1 MNNNFIGIN
10 LSTNGVPRIEID
22 ESKIVG
28 NGNNIIWM
36 FDIIDC
42 SDKDTRIFYVM
53 NDRTAANLLPIIEKN
68 VYTINDDNDED
79 NNIIYSLKT
88 RIYSDFFAS
97 YQQRDI

>member
-1 MNNNFIGIN
+1 MVF
-10 LSTNGVPRIEID
+10 L
-22 ESKIVG
+22 ESKL
-28 NGNNIIWM
+28 M
-36 FDIIDC
+36 KAKSLFDITDR

-53 NDRTAANLLPIIEKN
+53 KDRTAANLLPIIEKN